1 MPASTGSGESIA
13 RPPSAGPAVLDLH
26 LAELRQIFDSMDP
39 APFRERDLDPKA
51 NEYIVEW
58 ARECPPDRPLALVV
72 HLAAPGRSEA
82 ASLEARSAERDPV
95 ISQQAV
101 AGDSPMLGD
110 AVREFYRRR
119 AAATRH
125 DLSRLFRTG
134 RISLVIGLAFFAVAT
149 AAGEALSTLISR
161 ESYAGLLR
169 ESLVIGGWVAL
180 WRPLEIFLYDW
191 WPVRAQA
198 RLYDRL
204 AAMLVSLRGAA
215 IAREPPG

>member
-1 MPASTGSGESIA
+1 MAASAGSGHA
-13 RPPSAGPAVLDLH
+13 TAQPSASVLDLH

-51 NEYIVEW
+51 NEYIVDW
-58 ARECPPDRPLALVV
+58 AREVLAGRPLALVV
-72 HLAAPGRSEA
+72 HLDAKPVAPGDA
-82 ASLEARSAERDPV
+82 AL
-95 ISQQAV
+95 
-101 AGDSPMLGD
+101 LGD
-110 AVREFYRRR
+110 AVREFYRGR
-119 AAATRH
+119 AAATRQ

-134 RISLVIGLAFFAVAT
+134 RISLVIGLAFLAVAIVV
-149 AAGEALSTLISR
+149 GEALSALISK

-169 ESLVIGGWVAL
+169 ESLIIGGWVAL

-204 AAMLVSLRGAA
+204 AAMEVSLCGAA
-215 IAREPPG
+215 SAREPA

>member
-1 MPASTGSGESIA
+1 MPAPAPSGDAIA
-13 RPPSAGPAVLDLH
+13 QPSASVLDLH

-58 ARECPPDRPLALVV
+58 ARECPADRPLALVV
-72 HLAAPGRSEA
+72 HLAAPGRAEA
-82 ASLEARSAERDPV
+82 ASLEARSAESGPV
-95 ISQQAV
+95 DLPQAAAV
-101 AGDSPMLGD
+101 DARLLSD
-110 AVREFYRRR
+110 AVREFYRGR
-119 AAATRH
+119 AAATRQ

-134 RISLVIGLAFFAVAT
+134 RISLVIGLAFFAAAT
-149 AAGEALSTLISR
+149 AVGEALSTLVSR
-161 ESYAGLLR
+161 ESFAGLLR

-204 AAMLVSLRGAA
+204 AAMQVSLRGAA
-215 IAREPPG
+215 SGPGAA

>member
-1 MPASTGSGESIA
+1 MPASAGSGDSIA
-13 RPPSAGPAVLDLH
+13 RPPADGPVVLELH

-51 NEYIVEW
+51 NEYIVDW
-58 ARECPPDRPLALVV
+58 ARECPSDRPLALVV
-72 HLAAPGRSEA
+72 HLG
-82 ASLEARSAERDPV
+82 
-95 ISQQAV
+95 SQQAA
-101 AGDSPMLGD
+101 AGDEPLLGD
-110 AVREFYRRR
+110 AVREFYRGR

-149 AAGEALSTLISR
+149 AVGEALSSLIAR

-204 AAMLVSLRGAA
+204 AAMQVSLRGAA
-215 IAREPPG
+215 SVSEPAA